1 MRSPGLKRSPI
12 RTLLPGSG
20 RGATGPGDQAPLST
34 SARGGTEPSASGLT
48 AAADFGLGKNEA
60 AGTPGRRGSRV
71 QPSVLISRNQRL
83 REMVRFTSLME
94 AAPGVGAIPDLEIRQ
109 SPEYFQ
115 ALDTATRVAKS
126 QIFPGSESAF
136 YDAMRT
142 AQLVADASAFQP
154 STRPEPAS
162 SAVVDDERLSPEA
175 EAEAI
180 TRIMST
186 AYEEESWRR
195 VMNAC
200 MLAAGALVLKSFLSR
215 EDFKTLYGPFSSL

>member
-1 MRSPGLKRSPI
+1 MAGIVSHVGVKRF
-12 RTLLPGSG
+12 
-20 RGATGPGDQAPLST
+20 GPNT
-34 SARGGTEPSASGLT
+34 VEV
-48 AAADFGLGKNEA
+48 EA
-60 AGTPGRRGSRV
+60 F
-71 QPSVLISRNQRL
+71 LDRL
-83 REMVRFTSLME
+83 RRLNLAEWEAVMQ

-200 MLAAGALVLKSFLSR
+200 MIAAGALVVRRALPV
-215 EDFKTLYGPFSSL
+215 EQFKTLFDPFASL